1 MIQDDIRAIV
11 RDIRAAHK
19 SDSES
24 APSTTIAEELRQD
37 LEDVANF
44 KGSPFEKQAA
54 LYCKRLGINYN
65 KLSDAEFRQLVHIL
79 EKSKFLKAMPAR
91 GRNGNKKTAVAWCMF
106 PCSSGFVLVVFSWER
121 GLINLNLSRLFAL
134 TQG

>member
-11 RDIRAAHK
+11 RDIRAAHE

-44 KGSPFEKQAA
+44 KGSPLEKQAA
-54 LYCKRLGINYN
+54 L
-65 KLSDAEFRQLVHIL
+65 
-79 EKSKFLKAMPAR
+79 
-91 GRNGNKKTAVAWCMF
+91 
-106 PCSSGFVLVVFSWER
+106 
-121 GLINLNLSRLFAL
+121 
-134 TQG
+134 